1 MSSMFHQYFLLAGK
15 EFKRRKLRSLLT
27 LIGIIIGVAA
37 IVSLITLG
45 QGLKN
50 AIDDQFDALGK
61 DKLFISAKGNALTP
75 GLTIDA
81 VKITED
87 DLEVVKQ
94 TSGIKRAAG
103 LIYST
108 GRIEFNEIVRYN
120 FVSGM
125 PEESEDRAL
134 VGEANSYKIMKGRSF
149 EKGDR
154 YRAVL
159 GYSYTE
165 PTFFEKSIELG
176 DTIIIQDRDFKVIGF
191 LEKIGSPPDD
201 QGIQIPL
208 DIYASVF
215 DTGDEL
221 GILIAQTDSGE
232 NVEFVA
238 AAVEKDLRN
247 SRDVEEGKEDFTVQT
262 PQQLAGS
269 FATILDIVQV
279 VLVGIASISLL
290 VGGIGIMNTM
300 YTAVL
305 QRTREIGVLKALGAQ
320 NKHILSLFLVESG
333 LYGLGGGFLG
343 VSIGVSLALLTEQLF
358 FVFVGPAFL
367 SIEINMFFILGVL
380 LFSFIVGVLSGIAP
394 AYGASKLNPVD
405 SLRYE

>member
-1 MSSMFHQYFLLAGK
+1 MINKKYFILAGK
-15 EFKRRKLRSLLT
+15 EFKRRKLRSILT
-27 LIGIIIGVAA
+27 LIGIIIGIAA

-50 AIDDQFDALGK
+50 AIDKQFDALGK
-61 DKLFISAKGNALTP
+61 DKLFIAAKGNALTP

-87 DLEVVKQ
+87 DLEVIQQ
-94 TSGIKRAAG
+94 THGVKRAAG

-108 GRIEFNEIVRYN
+108 GRIEFNDIVRYN
-120 FVSGM
+120 FVTGM
-125 PEESEDRAL
+125 PEDPEDRAL
-134 VGEANSYKIMKGRSF
+134 IGEANSYKILKGRF
-149 EKGDR
+149 IEKGDR
-154 YRAVL
+154 FRAVL
-159 GYSYTE
+159 GHEYTQ
-165 PTFFEKSIELG
+165 PSFFEKQIELG
-176 DTIIIQDRDFKVIGF
+176 DRIQIQDREFKVVGF
-191 LEKIGSPPDD
+191 MQKIGSPPDD
-201 QGIQIPL
+201 QSIIIPL

-232 NVEFVA
+232 DVEAVA
-238 AAVEKDLRN
+238 ASVEKDLRK
-247 SRDVEEGKEDFTVQT
+247 SRDLDEGKEDFSVQT

-279 VLVGIASISLL
+279 VLVGIAGISLL

-305 QRTREIGVLKALGAQ
+305 QRTKEIGVLKALGAQ

-333 LYGLGGGFLG
+333 LYGLGGGLLG
-343 VSIGVSLALLTEQLF
+343 VSIGITLALITEELF
-358 FVFVGPAFL
+358 LIFVGPAFL
-367 SIEINMFFILGVL
+367 SIEINIFFIGGVL